1 MGELKARCVARVAEI
16 LPEQVRVTI
25 DRDYQVGLISVR
37 WPGHGRL
44 HLPADGLMSRS
55 A

>member
-1 MGELKARCVARVAEI
+1 MGELKARCLTRVAEL
-16 LPEQVRVTI
+16 LPAEVRVTI
-25 DRDYQVGLISVR
+25 DHDYQIGLVSVH

-44 HLPADGLMSRS
+44 HLPAGNLTRRS